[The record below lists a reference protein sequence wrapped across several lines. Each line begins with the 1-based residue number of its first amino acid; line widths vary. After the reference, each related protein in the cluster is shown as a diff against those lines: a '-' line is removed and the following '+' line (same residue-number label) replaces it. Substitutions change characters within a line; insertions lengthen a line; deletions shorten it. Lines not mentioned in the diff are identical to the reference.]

1 MPARRLRSESQPA
14 QALQPPTPRAPFW
27 RGRTVRK
34 AGIAHLPLRLPIL
47 NNRNIGSW
55 VKLCRWKLLTA
66 SVSLR
71 DEIREREVTVDDSKI
86 VNQEKSRLYGL
97 GGSMNTEYSGQSVAL
112 DGQAPSSLPATVP
125 GTCVPSGDIAST

>member
-1 MPARRLRSESQPA
+1 MRVLRLRSRSQPA

-27 RGRTVRK
+27 NGRTAKK

-47 NNRNIGSW
+47 NNRNIRSW

-71 DEIREREVTVDDSKI
+71 DVIREREVTVDDSKI
-86 VNQEKSRLYGL
+86 MDQEKRRLYDL
-97 GGSMNTEYSGQSVAL
+97 GGSMDTEYSGQSVAL

-125 GTCVPSGDIAST
+125 GTCVP